1 MSEMPT
7 QASRRPRRYID
18 WRQAAHLLAGGQTP
32 AAAAET
38 IGVSEDRLMRHFE
51 TSQHFLRLIL
61 QAGESR
67 RCLELALQAGPVDRP
82 AEEDATG

>member
-1 MSEMPT
+1 MSEIVN

-32 AAAAET
+32 TATAAA
-38 IGVSEDRLMRHFE
+38 IGISEDRLMRHFE

-67 RCLELALQAGPVDRP
+67 RCLELALQAG
-82 AEEDATG
+82 AAAEDAAG

>member
-1 MSEMPT
+1 MSEMPN

-32 AAAAET
+32 AAAAAA

-61 QAGESR
+61 RAGESR
-67 RCLELALQAGPVDRP
+67 RCLDLALQAGPV
-82 AEEDATG
+82 EEDAAG